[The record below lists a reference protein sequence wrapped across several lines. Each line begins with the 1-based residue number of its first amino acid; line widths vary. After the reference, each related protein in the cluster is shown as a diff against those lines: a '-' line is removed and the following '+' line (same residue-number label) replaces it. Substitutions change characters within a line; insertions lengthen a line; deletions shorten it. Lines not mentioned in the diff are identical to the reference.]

1 MIEIVNKGVL
11 SPAGSHRVIGRYI
24 KSLQRHFCVEI
35 VDSEGFGTDAPRR
48 SEKQEI
54 LAAGKDNLDPRFPF
68 LRLFFPDHDEHHDW
82 SQINFG

>member
-35 VDSEGFGTDAPRR
+35 VDSEGFGTDTPRR

-54 LAAGKDNLDPRFPF
+54 FDDPAARKDNLDPIFAP
-68 LRLFFPDHDEHHDW
+68 FFP
-82 SQINFG
+82 SRSRQTS